1 MVRKNII
8 KNEIKKYKL
17 CKKCMKNKSK
27 LERDFHKFKVELYCS
42 AFNEGYARGRNIC
55 SKCKSN
61 SLFLYNN
68 LCSKCLR
75 KNPEGLGDF

>member
-8 KNEIKKYKL
+8 KK
-17 CKKCMKNKSK
+17 MSNK
-27 LERDFHKFKVELYCS
+27 EL
-42 AFNEGYARGRNIC
+42 NTGYARGRNIC

-68 LCSKCLR
+68 LCPKCLGN
-75 KNPEGLGDF
+75 NPEGLGDI